1 MLWDFSSQ
9 IRKGAFRIRKVK
21 KCQKKKWPA
30 APKYYLY
37 FSTKILYDAHQ
48 FFDQSTVQMV
58 TYVFLPEECTKYVQ
72 TMHNQFLS
80 SLLLRVDLNPL
91 KKKATS
97 S

>member
-1 MLWDFSSQ
+1 MM
-9 IRKGAFRIRKVK
+9 RIN
-21 KCQKKKWPA
+21 
-30 APKYYLY
+30 
-37 FSTKILYDAHQ
+37 

-58 TYVFLPEECTKYVQ
+58 TYVFLPVECTKYVQ